1 MSLHSRSKSKNRHRT
16 KSIET
21 EHPSA
26 DFIRRRPEG
35 FSLDTLIKRA
45 WPIFG
50 EALKLKN
57 FPFVVLLL
65 LSTVSLISR
74 IWLMRH

>member
-1 MSLHSRSKSKNRHRT
+1 MSLDSRSKNKNRPLT
-16 KSIET
+16 KSIQT
-21 EHPSA
+21 ENPSA
-26 DFIRRRPEG
+26 GFIRDRPEG
-35 FSLDTLIKRA
+35 FSLDTLIKRG